1 MKSKQRLAILIG
13 AVVALLTLLAVVP
26 AFGATGVIRFP
37 DPANAEEEV
46 SWVRQ
51 GGTVLIEVTDSDL
64 DVGRSGNATATV
76 PPDPTAGPTVNACV
90 ANDTFEHILADDVT
104 ILDSTGDGRVNRSDV
119 TVANASQRGLVEVR
133 SVDGS
138 NGIIVLRCAGAGLAA
153 GTAVQLSFDTAGVD
167 NTGDRVRVASDL
179 HPDGIAVTLVETSDQ
194 SGTFQAT
201 VNLVDEGGSVSQ
213 NRPYAIKVNASDT
226 LVVTYTD
233 GAAPDQVTRTQ
244 SVSVEST
251 APTVANASP
260 ASGLSTSNNLPTVSG
275 EITDTDSQVDS
286 DSINVIFAFVSGG
299 SGRVATT
306 DRLQPL
312 SADIRAIE
320 SGYTIERRVRA
331 NVSGFNQQDDHEIYW
346 WIVGED
352 KAGNQFVSDA
362 MPADG
367 EGNANACMADAFL
380 SMNLR
385 GVTVTSSAA
394 VHGCQGYVI
403 DIDRTSPDLQDAKTG
418 VYWDAGLGSADK
430 TQGNSTDASPTS
442 VDSTSIAVTFNDT
455 LDADTVE
462 RTDFEVDGSTPLDA
476 NVYDGAPGTVFL
488 TVSELDSD
496 ARPKVELV
504 GEISDKAGNAAD
516 SGTVDA
522 AEDYIVPS
530 LSLSVSSDATPDAA
544 RPVTN
549 GMVTAMLSSDERGT
563 DVTITVRKVGDN
575 GRFEGSGTVVN
586 ESGGPTSWSA
596 TVNRT
601 TAGLYNLSA
610 RARDLN
616 RTVNYG
622 YTGVQDNPADVTAD
636 DGTVSQP
643 GIAIADAI
651 VFEVDRGI
659 PDPSYVPAEST
670 DNTNAI
676 ISIDFAHEGREYGL
690 DANGRDVAVADQVVT
705 NYDSYG
711 TVTVTAATLDGDDI
725 AGSMTTADD
734 IRFLYKA
741 SGLSIGAHTLSIT
754 AMDVAGNSKTWD
766 HTFTVTERQNTQ
778 IALRPGWNLVSF
790 PGDPADSSIDAVIGS
805 IPVTVVMAYDPS
817 SPSMWLIARRAS
829 SSDAFEGTLTHVSS
843 GLGYWV
849 LSDGLESISTLIPR
863 RTGGA
868 ATGTPESP
876 PSIRLVKGWNLVP
889 VLDVK
894 GNMGGGAGI
903 APSDYFGG
911 AGSVTKVYWYDPLEG
926 WVVVDHMSDMADGN
940 SSESLAVGR
949 AYWVF
954 SNAVADIAP

>member
-37 DPANAEEEV
+37 DPANDEEEV

-64 DVGRSGNATATV
+64 DVGRADSTTATV
-76 PPDPTAGPTVNACV
+76 PPDPTAVGGVNACV
-90 ANDTFEHILADDVT
+90 AGDTFEHTLPGSVT
-104 ILDSTGDGRVNRSDV
+104 VLDSTGDGRVNRADV
-119 TVANASQRGLVEVR
+119 TVANAGQRSLVEVR

-138 NGIIVLRCAGAGLAA
+138 NGIVVLRCTGAGLAA
-153 GTAVQLSFDTAGVD
+153 GTAVQLSYSRAGVD

-179 HPDGIAVTLVETSDQ
+179 HPDGLAVTLTETSNQ
-194 SGTFQAT
+194 SGTFRAT
-201 VNLVDEGGSVSQ
+201 VTLANEDGTVRDNPPTL
-213 NRPYAIKVNASDT
+213 KVNASDT

-233 GAAPDQVTRTQ
+233 GDAPAQVTRTQ
-244 SVSVEST
+244 SISVETTS
-251 APTVANASP
+251 PTVANTSP
-260 ASGLSTSNNLPTVSG
+260 ASGTSTSNNLPTVSG
-275 EITDTDSQVDS
+275 EITDTDSMVDR
-286 DSINVIFAFVSGG
+286 DSLRVIFAFVSGG

-306 DRLQPL
+306 DSLQPL

-331 NVSGFNQQDDHEIYW
+331 NVPGFNQQDDHEIYW

-352 KAGNQFVSDA
+352 SAGNKFVSDA
-362 MPADG
+362 TPADG
-367 EGNANACMADAFL
+367 DGNPNACGADAFL
-380 SMNLR
+380 SMSLR

-418 VYWDAGLGSADK
+418 VYWDSATSSKMGD
-430 TQGNSTDASPTS
+430 SSDDAPTM

-462 RTDFEVDGSTPLDA
+462 RTDFEVDGATPLDA
-476 NVYDGAPGTVFL
+476 GVYDGAPGTVFL
-488 TVSELDSD
+488 TVAALDSN

-504 GEISDKAGNAAD
+504 GEISDKAGNEAD

-522 AEDYIVPS
+522 AEDYIVPT
-530 LSLSVSSDATPDAA
+530 LSLSVTSDATPDAA
-544 RPVTN
+544 RPVTT
-549 GMVTAMLSSDERGT
+549 GMATAMLSSDERGT
-563 DVTITVRKVGDN
+563 DVTITVRKIGDG
-575 GRFEGSGTVVN
+575 GRFEGSGTTVN
-586 ESGGPTSWSA
+586 ESGGPTSWTA
-596 TVNRT
+596 GVNRT
-601 TAGLYNLSA
+601 TAGVYNLSA

-622 YTGVQDNPADVTAD
+622 YVGVQDNPADVTGD
-636 DGTVSQP
+636 DGTVSSP
-643 GIAIADAI
+643 AISLGDAI
-651 VFEVDRGI
+651 VFEVDTGI
-659 PDPSYVPAEST
+659 PDPSYVPAAST

-676 ISIDFAHEGREYGL
+676 ISIDFAREGREYGL
-690 DANGRDVAVADQVVT
+690 DANGRDVAIADQVVT

-711 TVTVTAATLDGDDI
+711 TVTITAASLDGGDI
-725 AGSMTTADD
+725 LDGITTADD

-741 SGLSIGAHTLSIT
+741 SSLSIGEHTLSIT
-754 AMDVAGNSKTWD
+754 ASDVAGNSKSWS

-778 IALRPGWNLVSF
+778 IGLRPGWNLVSF
-790 PGDPADSSIDAVIGS
+790 PGDPADPSIDAVIGS

-817 SPSMWLIARRAS
+817 SPSLWLIARRAS
-829 SSDAFEGTLTHVSS
+829 SADSFEGTLTHVRS

-889 VLDVK
+889 ILDVK
-894 GNMGGGAGI
+894 GNMGGGDGI
-903 APSDYFGG
+903 APSAYFAG
-911 AGSVTKVYWYDPLEG
+911 AGTVTKVYWYDPLEG
-926 WVVVDHMSDMADGN
+926 WVVVDHTSTVADGD
-940 SSESLAVGR
+940 SSESLSVGR

-954 SNAVADIAP
+954 SSAVSDIAP